1 MLGNSGKPV
10 TLETSRLMKFVMQVF
25 RGKELTKIWSLE
37 LTNHEVSKSRMRG
50 ELDSRTLGVA
60 NVRWLGILNL
70 LCPEVANSWR
80 LKAMNPRSHELRECA
95 KFRNM
100 MEDEFR
106 NHGAW
111 GFPEREH
118 SPTSKKQSQSCSLKK
133 SGFNVWTSGRLVNVW
148 DVKDICVCVHTRNIL
163 WVQGYC
169 RNVKVTSSP
178 YKRGAWGHV

>member
-70 LCPEVANSWR
+70 LSPEVANS
-80 LKAMNPRSHELRECA
+80 
-95 KFRNM
+95 
-100 MEDEFR
+100 
-106 NHGAW
+106 
-111 GFPEREH
+111 
-118 SPTSKKQSQSCSLKK
+118 
-133 SGFNVWTSGRLVNVW
+133 
-148 DVKDICVCVHTRNIL
+148 
-163 WVQGYC
+163 
-169 RNVKVTSSP
+169 
-178 YKRGAWGHV
+178 